1 MAASA
6 TRASLL
12 EFLKQELKPYDGRL
26 GRSLRMALACMIV
39 VLVSMSQQ
47 VPEAALSCYLIFFA
61 ARNNAGSGILI
72 AIALIVAA
80 SVGIL
85 IGLLFLQIAADE
97 PMLRLGFL
105 VLFTFG
111 GMFFSQASRAGAI
124 AATVGFVLAFVMTLY
139 DIVPIPEL
147 LSRGLSWM
155 WVVVF
160 FPMATL
166 ILVNVLFGPNPARLA
181 RRAIAE
187 RLRTSAG
194 LLAGDT
200 GLRERAEE
208 LLAEGT
214 EEIGTLS
221 RMGGLFGYFSKQE
234 GGRLVAMAPA
244 SQHLLTLALAEPGE
258 GDPKTRAMLLHLAG
272 LVEAGEPLGQAPHA
286 NAPGAILE
294 IAERL
299 AGLWSGAIVDDGPA
313 EPKSSMLAPDA
324 FTNPVYTQFAL
335 KALLAVVITYM
346 IYTAW
351 DWFEVHT
358 AMITCFYVALG
369 SAGETLHKSALRIAG
384 CLVGAAMGVGSI
396 ILFMPHMTDIGHLL
410 LLVGVGSFIAAW
422 VSNGSGRIQYM
433 GWQMALAFFLCVLH
447 GYGPTFDLA
456 VASNRIIGILIGN
469 VVVALIFLGIWPVS
483 VSSGFAKALQRA
495 VEPLGRALKR
505 EPVRL
510 ASVWPLLAEARR
522 LGGLSMFEAN
532 RLRIK
537 SPVLPHGR
545 TIADAVEGA
554 AQTMARLEVTR
565 SMPRYL
571 FGAPRCVKAATLAYE
586 ASAVEFLDRAGS
598 AIVAPRPQTRADL
611 TASLAR
617 GDAALERLEIVAA
630 RQGTARSRWKRDLER
645 TMRLYREL
653 QAELS
658 SAVGQ
663 LS

>member
-1 MAASA
+1 MAVPT

-166 ILVNVLFGPNPARLA
+166 ILVNVLFGPNPAKLA
-181 RRAIAE
+181 RRAIAD
-187 RLRTSAG
+187 RLRVAAQ
-194 LLAGDT
+194 LLAGET
-200 GLRERAEE
+200 AVREKAEE

-214 EEIGTLS
+214 EEIGTLT

-244 SQHLLTLALAEPGE
+244 SQHLLTLALAQPGE
-258 GDPKTRAMLLHLAG
+258 GDAKTRAMLVHLADV
-272 LVEAGEPLGQAPHA
+272 VEAGEPLGQAPHA
-286 NAPGAILE
+286 NVSGALPE
-294 IAERL
+294 IAEHL

-410 LLVGVGSFIAAW
+410 LLGGVGSFIAAW

-545 TIADAVEGA
+545 TIADAVESA

-586 ASAVEFLDRAGS
+586 ATAAEFLDRAGS
-598 AIVAPRPQTRADL
+598 AIVTPRPQTRADL

-630 RQGTARSRWKRDLER
+630 RQGTARSWWKRDLER
-645 TMRLYREL
+645 TMTLYREL
-653 QAELS
+653 QTELS
-658 SAVGQ
+658 GAIGQ

>member
-1 MAASA
+1 MAAPT

-181 RRAIAE
+181 RRAIAD
-187 RLRTSAG
+187 RLRVAAQM
-194 LLAGDT
+194 LAGET
-200 GLRERAEE
+200 AVREKAEE

-214 EEIGTLS
+214 EEIGTLA

-244 SQHLLTLALAEPGE
+244 SQHLLTLALAEPGD
-258 GDPKTRAMLLHLAG
+258 GDAKTRAMLLHLAD
-272 LVEAGEPLGQAPHA
+272 LVEAGEPLGQAQHA
-286 NAPGAILE
+286 NAPGAIPG

-299 AGLWSGAIVDDGPA
+299 AGLWSGTIVDDGPA

-545 TIADAVEGA
+545 TIADAVESA

-586 ASAVEFLDRAGS
+586 ATAAEFLDRAGS
-598 AIVAPRPQTRADL
+598 AIVTPRPQTRADL

-630 RQGTARSRWKRDLER
+630 RQGTARSWWKRDLER
-645 TMRLYREL
+645 TMTLYREL
-653 QAELS
+653 QTELS
-658 SAVGQ
+658 GAIGQ